1 MMTHDHFAKD
11 CRRIFRRDMSAHTS
25 PHRETSA
32 EQLERIA
39 RSTFGYFERG
49 MNPSNGL
56 VPDST
61 RQNAPA
67 TVGGSGHA
75 LACYAV
81 GVARGYC
88 TREHAVARTLATLRF
103 FWHSEQ
109 SEARD
114 ATGHRGFYYHFL
126 DMESGRRVGRCE
138 LSTIDSAILFA
149 GILVAVTFFRGDS
162 DDERDI
168 RELGDA
174 LFRRADWNWA
184 RHGGDAVSMG
194 WTPENGFLPYGWMGY
209 NEALFLYVLAL
220 GSPTHAVPRRSYDA
234 WIATYK
240 WKRHYGYDYL
250 FGGPLFIHQ
259 LSHVWIDFR
268 GIRDAYMR
276 ERDSDYFENSRRA
289 TYVQQQYAIRNT
301 RGFAGY
307 GEHAWGVTAS
317 DGPGPANRAV
327 NGTTRRFWAY
337 RARGVPHGPDDGTLS
352 PWAVVASLPFAP
364 EIVLPALAELE
375 RVHPDITGELG
386 YKCSYNPTFSVD
398 QASPA
403 GWVSQGY
410 YAIDQGP
417 VVLMI
422 ENHRADFIWALMR
435 ACPYI
440 VNGLRVAGFAGGW
453 LDAATVGNGI

>member
-1 MMTHDHFAKD
+1 
-11 CRRIFRRDMSAHTS
+11 MSSKATGKENT
-25 PHRETSA
+25 PDA
-32 EQLERIA
+32 VLDRIA
-39 RSTFGYFERG
+39 RLTFGYFDRG

-61 RQNAPA
+61 TQNAPA

-81 GVARGYC
+81 AVTRGYC
-88 TREHAVARTLATLRF
+88 TRDHAIARTLATLRF
-103 FWHSEQ
+103 FWQSQQ

-114 ATGHRGFYYHFL
+114 ATGYRGFYYHFL
-126 DMESGRRVGRCE
+126 HMRDGRRAGRCE

-149 GILVAVTFFRGDS
+149 GILVAVAFFHRDS
-162 DDERDI
+162 ADEREI
-168 RELGDA
+168 RALGDA
-174 LFRRADWNWA
+174 LYCRADWNWA
-184 RHGGDAVSMG
+184 RNGGVAVCMG
-194 WTPENGFLPYGWMGY
+194 WRPERGFLPYAWTGY

-220 GSPTHAVPRRSYDA
+220 GSPTHAVTRGSYDA
-234 WIATYK
+234 WTTTYR

-250 FGGPLFIHQ
+250 YGGSLFIHQ
-259 LSHVWIDFR
+259 LSHVWVDFR

-276 ERDSDYFENSRRA
+276 ARNSDYFENSRRA

-301 RGFAGY
+301 RGLAGY

-317 DGPGPANRAV
+317 DGPGPAQRTV
-327 NGTTRRFWAY
+327 HGSVRRFYAY
-337 RARGVPHGPDDGTLS
+337 RARGVPYGPDDGTLS

-364 EIVLPALAELE
+364 EIVLPAIADLE

-386 YKCSYNPTFSVD
+386 YKCSYNPTFAAD
-398 QASPA
+398 PA
-403 GWVSQGY
+403 GPQGWMSQGY

-422 ENHRADFIWALMR
+422 ENHRSELIWQLMR
-435 ACPYI
+435 ECPYI
-440 VNGLRVAGFAGGW
+440 LNGLRAAGFDGGW
-453 LDAATVGNGI
+453 LDAP